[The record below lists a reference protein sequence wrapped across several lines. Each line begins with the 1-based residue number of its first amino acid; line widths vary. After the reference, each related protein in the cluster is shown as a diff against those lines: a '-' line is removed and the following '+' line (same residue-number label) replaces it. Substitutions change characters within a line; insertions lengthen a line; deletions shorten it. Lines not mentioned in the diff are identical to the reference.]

1 MGTIVD
7 TSKEI
12 TSTSLFKTFLCIP
25 QATPVTQAT
34 GFSMA
39 RPFDPSFTHSDRERW
54 VCIYPL
60 YINSRRSVAQ
70 GRKIAQDK
78 AVENPTYAELRDV
91 CAAAGLTVGV
101 ENKVYPRE
109 PDSRDARF
117 RGRIRVQLRDDDGTP
132 LHEQFPNRQA
142 ILKYLGEMIPK
153 LKSRQQSSSSKDSA
167 ASQQTTAGGGKQ
179 KKNKKKNK

>member
-1 MGTIVD
+1 MG
-7 TSKEI
+7 
-12 TSTSLFKTFLCIP
+12 
-25 QATPVTQAT
+25 
-34 GFSMA
+34 
-39 RPFDPSFTHSDRERW
+39 
-54 VCIYPL
+54 
-60 YINSRRSVAQ
+60 
-70 GRKIAQDK
+70 DK

-101 ENKVYPRE
+101 ENKVHPRE

-153 LKSRQQSSSSKDSA
+153 LKSRQPVNRLLLA
-167 ASQQTTAGGGKQ
+167 EE
-179 KKNKKKNK
+179 NKRRIRKRTNDYFCWLFT